1 MNYLW
6 ISGEVMSRLLTT
18 AGGEEQ
24 EGGVAE
30 VGGDGPMRDAL
41 TTQVGTNGSLSYMI
55 IHVNLEW

>member
-1 MNYLW
+1 
-6 ISGEVMSRLLTT
+6 MSRPLTT

-41 TTQVGTNGSLSYMI
+41 TTQMSPPLSLSLI
-55 IHVNLEW
+55 GQKR

>member
-1 MNYLW
+1 
-6 ISGEVMSRLLTT
+6 MSRLLTT

-41 TTQVGTNGSLSYMI
+41 TTQVGTNGSLSGERM
-55 IHVNLEW
+55 VDLEPKSDSISHCLCV

>member
-1 MNYLW
+1 
-6 ISGEVMSRLLTT
+6 MSRLLTT

-24 EGGVAE
+24 EGGVVE

-55 IHVNLEW
+55 IHVNLEC